1 MATVSTPSRLLV
13 RSAAAAAAGV
23 AVATDAGLG
32 EHPTHSIVL
41 GCVAVVVWALHR
53 RLARTAIGLTT
64 LPAVS
69 AALAA
74 QPVLH
79 LASKV
84 GLPPAD
90 DHHHDSLLHVFASDA
105 PVAGMQVVV
114 PVVAL
119 IATTVAAH
127 LICLLLSAVRRPLVE
142 IAVPGG
148 TPPGRVLGPFRAARL
163 GSMLHWCGW
172 VIRAAR
178 RGPPCALGHATS

>member
-1 MATVSTPSRLLV
+1 MATASTSSRLYV
-13 RSAAAAAAGV
+13 RGAAVAAAGV
-23 AVATDAGLG
+23 AFTTDVGLD
-32 EHPTHSIVL
+32 ERPTHSVVL
-41 GCVAVVVWALHR
+41 GLVAVVVWAIHR
-53 RLARTAIGLTT
+53 RLSRHALALTT

-69 AALAA
+69 AALAT

-84 GLPPAD
+84 DHPPTGAHGQVSGALSD
-90 DHHHDSLLHVFASDA
+90 LAIDA

-119 IATTVAAH
+119 IASALVAH
-127 LICLLLSAVRRPLVE
+127 LLYLLLEAVRCPLGE
-142 IAVPGG
+142 MRAVSEAPD
-148 TPPGRVLGPFRAARL
+148 RVRGLATARRL

-178 RGPPCALGHATS
+178 RGPPSRGHVFV

>member
-1 MATVSTPSRLLV
+1 MATASTSPRLYV
-13 RSAAAAAAGV
+13 RGAAFAAVGV
-23 AVATDAGLG
+23 AFTTDVGLD
-32 EHPTHSIVL
+32 ERPTHSVVL
-41 GCVAVVVWALHR
+41 GLVAVVVSAIHR
-53 RLARTAIGLTT
+53 RLSRHALGLTT

-84 GLPPAD
+84 DHPPTGA
-90 DHHHDSLLHVFASDA
+90 HDQVPGALSDLSIDA
-105 PVAGMQVVV
+105 PVAGMQLIV

-119 IATTVAAH
+119 IASAVVAH
-127 LICLLLSAVRRPLVE
+127 LLYLLLEAVRCPLGAISAVCGAPDGVRGLAMAR
-142 IAVPGG
+142 
-148 TPPGRVLGPFRAARL
+148 RL

-178 RGPPCALGHATS
+178 RGPPSLANVFV